1 MFACEGDLSMDQ
13 CQHHFATEQD
23 YDQYVEA
30 QQAKGEEAL
39 PAHDFM
45 LPPAVAFQ
53 RKQLLDDSSQGA
65 YTSNVLNASPGEV
78 IAANDQ
84 LVQYKCST
92 LPQMS
97 GAPCKS

>member
-1 MFACEGDLSMDQ
+1 MTQ
-13 CQHHFATEQD
+13 CQRHFATEQD
-23 YDQYVEA
+23 YEQYLEA
-30 QQAKGEEAL
+30 QQAMGEEVL
-39 PAHDFM
+39 PALDFE
-45 LPPAVAFQ
+45 LTPAVAFQ
-53 RKQLLDDSSQGA
+53 RKRLLDDSSQGA
-65 YTSNVLNASPGEV
+65 YASNVLNASPGEV